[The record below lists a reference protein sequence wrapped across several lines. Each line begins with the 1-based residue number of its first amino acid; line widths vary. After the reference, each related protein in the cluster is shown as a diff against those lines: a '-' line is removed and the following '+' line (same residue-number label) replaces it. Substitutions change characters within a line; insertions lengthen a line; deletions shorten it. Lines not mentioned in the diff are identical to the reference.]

1 MNPNF
6 RLATSNDLPT
16 VLALLDGD
24 HSGLTKPRLDA
35 ILARI
40 QRYPDYQIWI
50 VEAYGSPCATF
61 TLVTIDRI
69 AHGGTSVALLDALRA
84 TGDDAQRIAGA
95 AVAFAR
101 DLARQRGCSQLLL
114 LGPLSGQLATVAGEF
129 GFAGSALTLDP
140 QAPCD
145 PQGR

>member
-6 RLATSNDLPT
+6 RLATSDDIQT
-16 VLALLDGD
+16 VLALLDDD
-24 HSGLTKPRLDA
+24 HAGLTKPRLDA

-50 VEAYGSPCATF
+50 VEADGRPCATF

-69 AHGGTSVALLDALRA
+69 THGGSSVALLDALRVA
-84 TGDDAQRIAGA
+84 SDDAGRIA
-95 AVAFAR
+95 VASLSFAR
-101 DLARQRGCSQLLL
+101 DLARQRGCSELVL
-114 LGPLSGQLATVAGEF
+114 LGPLSAQLTTVSSEL
-129 GFAGSALTLDP
+129 GFAHAALTLDP
-140 QAPCD
+140 QTPLD